1 MARIKSISFSS
12 VGHKQGCSC
21 DRCGQ
26 YIQNIYTVIFSDD
39 VVMHY
44 GIDCFEKLC
53 KTGKLSEYG
62 RKTLKK
68 AVKDMK
74 IWQGHLEQY
83 LTRTKE
89 TDVGYWNQQHEGS
102 DSRWKDA
109 PWVEYRDSMIK
120 SMHYEIRQCEN
131 EIEKIAKGEF
141 VRDC

>member
-1 MARIKSISFSS
+1 MARIKSISFLS

-62 RKTLKK
+62 RKTLKN
-68 AVKDMK
+68 AIKDLK
-74 IWQGHLEQY
+74 IWQGHLEHY
-83 LTRTKE
+83 LTLTKE
-89 TDVGYWNQQHEGS
+89 TDQGYWNKQYEGS
-102 DSRWKDA
+102 DDPWKDK
-109 PWVEYRDSMIK
+109 PWEEYREHMIK
-120 SMHYEIRQCEN
+120 SLHHWIRQCED
-131 EIEKIAKGEF
+131 EIEKLAKGEF
-141 VRDC
+141 VRD